1 MHECTL
7 SSHETQVLAA
17 LKAHLAPLFDVAHA
31 NMVAVVSAASEHH
44 VKQGLQQQGRHPF
57 ETGSIDSLFAQCQDY
72 DTSSGTSSEPE
83 NSSTSGDSVATTCSS
98 SVAGGSS
105 SSTAGIAAA
114 RAAAAAAAAAK
125 SRDWRDKFD
134 FAQPRSVGFGLLALS
149 AAAGIVGVVL
159 AKKR

>member
-1 MHECTL
+1 MHKRKL
-7 SSHETQVLAA
+7 SSHKTQVLAA
-17 LKAHLAPLFDVAHA
+17 LKTHLAPLFDVAHA

-114 RAAAAAAAAAK
+114 RAAAAAAK
-125 SRDWRDKFD
+125 SGDWRDKFD

>member
-1 MHECTL
+1 
-7 SSHETQVLAA
+7 
-17 LKAHLAPLFDVAHA
+17 
-31 NMVAVVSAASEHH
+31 MVAVVSAASEHR

-98 SVAGGSS
+98 SVAGGSG
-105 SSTAGIAAA
+105 SSTAGVAAA
-114 RAAAAAAAAAK
+114 RAAAAAAAAK